1 MSTVMNRSVSAPSM
15 FGGTSPAMFGG
26 TVDDLEFSIFDQY
39 DPDLDE
45 FLGENP
51 GFEMLDTPKIC
62 ALLNTPEEQYVEDCN
77 EQPPDEFELDSGFQT
92 MDDETIKALH
102 DTIAKLEAEKKESGE
117 IINKMKRKAS
127 DMEDENRMLL
137 TAHDNLQETVT
148 NLEEIVEEMETPVS
162 TERKGCTKC
171 HALQTPLLGEKEF
184 NTIHFY
190 CEDQY
195 GTDPTMV
202 TERYCQDCWNFN
214 DARYRALEHFK
225 AVNDE
230 FYVKSEYSRV
240 AMTIPSEKK
249 ELTYGDLD
257 NIPTQKRRKVQLP
270 VEKPGHNAVSCP
282 FGCGWIKPASSG
294 PYDNRPLKE
303 HLANPKNMCISP
315 DEKMVTRSTVAYNPV
330 PKINCPI
337 GTNGIETLIVCGFKQ
352 LKKAPNSDWVGDFLT
367 YRCKAMHCG
376 FKSYK
381 RQRVEKH
388 QRVCKTAV

>member
-1 MSTVMNRSVSAPSM
+1 M
-15 FGGTSPAMFGG
+15 FGGTI
-26 TVDDLEFSIFDQY
+26 DDFNESIFDQY
-39 DPDLDE
+39 DPEFDE

-51 GFEMLDTPKIC
+51 DFETLDSPKLN
-62 ALLNTPEEQYVEDCN
+62 ALLNTPEEQYVEECN
-77 EQPPDEFELDSGFQT
+77 EQPPEEFELDDGFR
-92 MDDETIKALH
+92 MDEDTIKALQ
-102 DTIAKLEAEKKESGE
+102 DTIARLEAEKKESCE

-127 DMEDENRMLL
+127 EMEDENRMLL

-171 HALQTPLLGEKEF
+171 HALQTPILGEKEF

-190 CEDQY
+190 CTDQY
-195 GTDPTMV
+195 GADPTMV

-214 DARYRALEHFK
+214 DARYRVLEHFK

-230 FYVKSEYSRV
+230 FYTKSEYSRL

-249 ELTYGDLD
+249 EFTYGDLD
-257 NIPTQKRRKVQLP
+257 NIRTQKRRKVQLP

-282 FGCGWIKPASSG
+282 FGCGWTKPASSG

-330 PKINCPI
+330 PKINCPA
-337 GTNGIETLIVCGFKQ
+337 GTSGIETLIACGFKQ

-367 YRCKAMHCG
+367 YKCKSLHCG

-388 QRVCKTAV
+388 QLVCKHAV